1 MKDSN
6 KNFLAN
12 LRKQASVA
20 RETGAKIVNVFREN
34 EDDDATEFERILN
47 ALEAGTL
54 QQVIVDDQIEHF
66 QMRIAVVNSAELTE
80 TIVSEKD
87 GKSYDKYALICRDEE
102 NNQTLRSWTI
112 RLSELNGY
120 AVGDLLKIPTVH
132 IPKGSVAVSYGKE
145 SEKGAGDGAITF
157 VEPIRNAGCHQ
168 TFSKKVAEKLSE
180 TAVNAHY
187 MATSHVATSLK
198 AETATKAGA

>member
-1 MKDSN
+1 MKDSS
-6 KNFLAN
+6 KSFLAN

-34 EDDDATEFERILN
+34 EDTDATEFERILD
-47 ALEAGTL
+47 ALEADTL
-54 QQVIVDDQIEHF
+54 QPVVVDDQIENF
-66 QMRIAVVNSAELTE
+66 QMRTAVVNSAELLE
-80 TIVSEKD
+80 TIEGKD
-87 GKSYDKYALICRDEE
+87 GKSYDRYALICRDEE

-120 AVGDLLKIPTVH
+120 AVGDLIKIPCVH

-145 SEKGAGDGAITF
+145 SEQGKGDGAITF
-157 VEPIRNAGCHQ
+157 VEPIRESGCYQ

-180 TAVNAHY
+180 TAVAAFY
-187 MATSHVATSLK
+187 MASSKIATSLK
-198 AETATKAGA
+198 AETAVKKDA

>member
-34 EDDDATEFERILN
+34 EEDDAKEFERILD

-54 QQVIVDDQIEHF
+54 QPVVVDDQIEKF
-66 QMRIAVVNSAELTE
+66 QMRTAVVNSAELLE
-80 TIVSEKD
+80 TIEGKD
-87 GKSYDKYALICRDEE
+87 GRSYDRYALICRDEE

-120 AVGDLLKIPTVH
+120 AVGDLIKIPCVH

-145 SEKGAGDGAITF
+145 SEQGKGDGAITF
-157 VEPIRNAGCHQ
+157 VEPIRESGCYQ

-180 TAVNAHY
+180 TAVAAFY
-187 MATSHVATSLK
+187 MASSKIATSLK
-198 AETATKAGA
+198 AETAVKKDA

>member
-1 MKDSN
+1 MKDSS
-6 KNFLAN
+6 KSFLAN

-34 EDDDATEFERILN
+34 EADDATEFERILD

-54 QQVIVDDQIEHF
+54 QPVVVDDQIEQF
-66 QMRIAVVNSAELTE
+66 QMRTAVVNSAELLE
-80 TIVSEKD
+80 TIEGKD
-87 GKSYDKYALICRDEE
+87 GKSYDRYALICRDEE

-112 RLSELNGY
+112 RLTELNGY
-120 AVGDLLKIPTVH
+120 AVGDLIKIPTVH
-132 IPKGSVAVSYGKE
+132 IPKGAVAVSYGKE
-145 SEKGAGDGAITF
+145 SEKGKGDGAITF
-157 VEPIRNAGCHQ
+157 VEPIRDSGCFQ

-187 MATSHVATSLK
+187 MATSKVATSLK
-198 AETATKAGA
+198 AETAVKKDA

>member
-20 RETGAKIVNVFREN
+20 RETGAKLVNVYREN
-34 EDDDATEFERILN
+34 EDDDAKEFERILD
-47 ALEAGTL
+47 ALEADTL
-54 QQVIVDDQIEHF
+54 QPVVVDDQIEHF
-66 QMRIAVVNSAELTE
+66 QMRTAVVNSAELLE
-80 TIVSEKD
+80 TIDGKD
-87 GKSYDKYALICRDEE
+87 GKSYDRYALICRDEE

-120 AVGDLLKIPTVH
+120 AVGDLIKIPCVH

-145 SEKGAGDGAITF
+145 SEQGKGDGAITF
-157 VEPIRNAGCHQ
+157 VEPIRDAGCYQ

-180 TAVNAHY
+180 TAVAAFY
-187 MATSHVATSLK
+187 MASSKIATSLK
-198 AETATKAGA
+198 AETAVKKDA